1 MINCFIWVRYTGV
14 FSFYLVLKKTC
25 RRFLP
30 FKSYCSVWLYLHVCR
45 SPSSLGM
52 EQVFLKFSHY
62 VFCCHPEA
70 NSRYHINCTNYHL
83 SVLVCTN
90 TAFHCSMKCRSLDH
104 HFSLLKVIAI
114 SEVAHDNFQC
124 HTKQVNYILFLIITR
139 FCYIFG
145 SKPLLIT
152 IFMTEV

>member
-1 MINCFIWVRYTGV
+1 MVSSLKIKNDKLLYLGKVYWCLFIL
-14 FSFYLVLKKTC
+14 FSPKKTC

-52 EQVFLKFSHY
+52 EQVFLKFSHH

-114 SEVAHDNFQC
+114 SEVAHDNF
-124 HTKQVNYILFLIITR
+124 
-139 FCYIFG
+139 
-145 SKPLLIT
+145 
-152 IFMTEV
+152 